1 LSSVIWVE
9 LLAEYGMIKRV
20 LIVDDSASVRRQVCD
35 VLSQAGFDVVEAIDG
50 VDGAERVRAQPDLDL
65 VICDVNMPRM
75 NGLDMLDNLQH
86 ELAQRQLPVMM
97 LTTEGQPDVMARAK
111 KAGAKA
117 WLIKPFK
124 APVLLSAVQ
133 KLTKPRPA

>member
-1 LSSVIWVE
+1 
-9 LLAEYGMIKRV
+9 MIKRV
-20 LIVDDSASVRRQVCD
+20 LIVDDSAAVRRQVCD

-50 VDGAERVRAQPDLDL
+50 VDGAERVRAQPDIVL

-75 NGLDMLDNLQH
+75 NGLDMLDNLH
-86 ELAQRQLPVMM
+86 GELAQRQLPVMM
-97 LTTEGQPDVMARAK
+97 LTTEGQPEVMARAK

-133 KLTKPRPA
+133 RLTTPRPA